1 MMLNNLKHIIYLID
15 CQSVEIYYVFLIFP
29 EYLILLFFKL
39 YLIIFAKKIETQCPK
54 TFNRK

>member
-15 CQSVEIYYVFLIFP
+15 IQPVEICYIFLIFS
-29 EYLILLFFKL
+29 EYVIPLFFKL
-39 YLIIFAKKIETQCPK
+39 YLIIFAKKIETRCPK